1 LLLSYKYSRIPVAY
15 VVAGMQGIV
24 DVRMEMEMQWNADY
38 YDFYDEDDK
47 GIREPLLKRR
57 VSFLV
62 SYY

>member
-1 LLLSYKYSRIPVAY
+1 MNL
-15 VVAGMQGIV
+15 GMQGIV